1 MKNLYVAIEGID
13 TCGKSTQIALLRE
26 RFPEAIFTKE
36 PGGSVLGEKLREIL
50 LHGEARSARA
60 EMLLFLADRAEHAE
74 GVLKNREE
82 SLLFSDRSLVSG
94 IAYAS
99 GFEID
104 WLVELNLFAVCGI
117 VPDLVV
123 ILELTQDELE
133 RRISQKSRDTIESR
147 GVEYLMELQERIKEA
162 SSALKIATLVIDASK
177 SPGEICEIIASSV
190 RGV

>member
-74 GVLKNREE
+74 SVLKNREE

-99 GFEID
+99 GFEMD

-162 SSALKIATLVIDASK
+162 SSTLKIATLVIDASK